1 MFGILNEEVNVN
13 VDFGALQEGVT
24 YEEGSAGVYQ
34 VLAEAAEDWMNLQQ
48 SAMLS
53 ESKYMLNEDVTL
65 LQEGIKDTMKNVVQW
80 FRDLGAKIANVFKK
94 FITMIDEALDFD
106 KKWIEKK
113 KKSGIFDAAPLNG
126 DTKVSAKNWAKA
138 SGFQS
143 FDTDRLADEISV
155 LANGKTFNA
164 GDKGADFWRGLL
176 IGKDNASGEEFTASI
191 KSMFFEGE
199 EKTEEITVAQIYAAR
214 EKFIGA
220 IESTRTMTKAANKAK
235 DTTLKAI
242 KNAIKVVNALQKQV
256 EGSHESADIAR
267 KNYGAIVTS
276 LKTGCTTA
284 TTGFNMCLNLIKER
298 RNDVKTILNTLV
310 GAYGKKKADKDSK
323 KEDEEDK

>member
-1 MFGILNEEVNVN
+1 MFGILNEEVNVD

-53 ESKYMLNEDVTL
+53 ESKYMLNEDVAL
-65 LQEGIKDTMKNVVQW
+65 LQEGIKDTMGKVIQW
-80 FRDLGAKIANVFKK
+80 FKDLGAKIANVFKK
-94 FITMIDEALDFD
+94 FIAMIDEALDFD
-106 KKWIEKK
+106 KKWIESK

-126 DTKVSAKNWAKA
+126 DTKVSAKNWAKVSA
-138 SGFQS
+138 FQS
-143 FDTDRLADEISV
+143 FDLDKLAGEISA
-155 LANGKTFNA
+155 LGTGKSENA
-164 GDKGADFWRGLL
+164 SDKGAEYWRGLL
-176 IGKDNASGEEFTASI
+176 IGKDSASGEEFTAAI
-191 KSMFFEGE
+191 KGMFFEGE

-214 EKFIGA
+214 EKFMAA
-220 IESTRTMTKAANKAK
+220 IESTRTLTKAANKAK
-235 DTTLKAI
+235 DSALKAI
-242 KNAIKVVNALQKQV
+242 KAAIKTVSALEKQV
-256 EGSHESADIAR
+256 EGSGPQADNAR
-267 KNYGAIVTS
+267 KNYGAIVSS

-298 RNDVKTILNTLV
+298 RNDVKKILNTLV

-323 KEDEEDK
+323 KEEKEDK